1 MNERRT
7 AGPARARTLGRM
19 LGLAGALGLLG
30 SLAAGC
36 NAVGIAGS
44 GNVVSTPGPTAPF
57 TEIHV
62 SSAFQVSLAL
72 AHEQS
77 VVIRVDDNIVDR
89 LDVGVSDETLRI
101 GLKPGVSVHDV
112 TLEASVTATSLRSIG
127 LSGAS
132 TLRLKNELTGETL
145 SVNESGASRLFGSVK
160 VSSSTLEISGASNA
174 TLAGSADQANVTA
187 SGAGVLTAGQLKVD
201 DLTIDLSGASS
212 ATVYVTGTISA
223 GASGASALRYTG
235 NPTFTRKDVSGA
247 STIQPA

>member
-1 MNERRT
+1 MNERRA
-7 AGPARARTLGRM
+7 AGPARPRTLGRM

-187 SGAGVLTAGQLKVD
+187 SGASVLTAGQLKVG

-212 ATVYVTGTISA
+212 ATVYVTGKISA
-223 GASGASALRYTG
+223 GASGDSALRYTG